1 MEDTINEIIIEHFG
15 ISIFIMVVT
24 VSGIIA
30 LTWWCANVYH
40 KVKKIDSLP
49 CDRHG
54 NKMNE
59 HDNAVSSLNTS
70 ITFLAKEIDTAM
82 RMFQQQNPKAESF
95 TRTKS
100 PLSITEKGW
109 EMVHRLSLDKMF
121 DNNWTSIRKLIDTE
135 VKEKSAYDID
145 DFCVINAVV
154 FPDKFLSKDEIEI
167 LKNDAFKN
175 GLSLASYMKVLAV
188 MARDRYF
195 KENGIE
201 MSDIDRR

>member
-1 MEDTINEIIIEHFG
+1 MEDTINEVIIEHFG

-95 TRTKS
+95 TRTQS

>member
-15 ISIFIMVVT
+15 ISIFIMVVI

-40 KVKKIDSLP
+40 QVKKIDSLP
-49 CDRHG
+49 CDKHG

-95 TRTKS
+95 TRTQS

-154 FPDKFLSKDEIEI
+154 FPDKFLSKDEIDI